1 MSNDLNDEIA
11 QELKNEEEAR
21 IMAEYAPKSISRT
34 QVKGAKFA
42 WMAVAIGIDIAT
54 AYAYFVILAPFWW
67 YGVLWL
73 IAGAGGLMFAEW
85 LWERIGNNEE
95 QTKIASA
102 SKTVSAVAVL
112 VMALLSGVALILGVT
127 RAPWMEIIA
136 LVSAVGLACFH
147 GWQSYQYHEKDD
159 DYIAAT
165 EDARAD
171 ANNQKEI
178 RKVHRA
184 GQRVAAKKVVHRTG
198 AKYQEQ
204 HGNAFAAAAG
214 RSYAS
219 ETEKPKVVKQ
229 ETPQDPNSPAGK
241 VQP

>member
-1 MSNDLNDEIA
+1 MSDLNDEIA
-11 QELKNEEEAR
+11 LELKNEEEAR
-21 IMAEYAPKSISRT
+21 ILAEYAPKSISRT

-85 LWERIGNNEE
+85 LWERVGNNEE
-95 QTKIASA
+95 QTRIASA
-102 SKTVSAVAVL
+102 SKTVSAIAVL
-112 VMALLSGVALILGVT
+112 AMALLSGVALILGVT
-127 RAPWMEIIA
+127 RAPWMEIVA

-171 ANNQKEI
+171 AQNQKEI

-204 HGNAFAAAAG
+204 HGNAFATAVG
-214 RSYAS
+214 RSYSA
-219 ETEKPKVVKQ
+219 ETQAPKPPKVEAKI
-229 ETPQDPNSPAGK
+229 DPNSEAGK
-241 VQP
+241 PQS